1 MLLEVS
7 QPISQLI
14 HRIASITVQIIDS
27 LTSRLRKVPLS
38 RIVQI
43 ILKKIQ
49 RLEKILIKLTMIIT
63 TIIKH

>member
-14 HRIASITVQIIDS
+14 PRIASITVQTIDL

-63 TIIKH
+63 TIIKY